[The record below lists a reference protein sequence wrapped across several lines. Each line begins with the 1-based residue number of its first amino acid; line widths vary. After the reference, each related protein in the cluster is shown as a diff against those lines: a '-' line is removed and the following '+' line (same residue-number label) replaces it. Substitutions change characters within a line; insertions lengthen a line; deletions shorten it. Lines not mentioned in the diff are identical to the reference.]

1 MCESVRQKLGHTKA
15 LLGSRGVKN
24 VNFCLLLGH
33 LHMVR
38 LHFYRILLY
47 LYRGRGSRNCN
58 FCFTVS
64 ATFLIKQ
71 RGGDKKAWK
80 YAYVIYEWS
89 PKIQRWSAWPSL
101 MSEKKMTWSC
111 THHLKFSPR
120 RHQRCRRRRHKT
132 RKNAHIQLLPPHLPP
147 PPLLRL
153 LNLSPRFPTL
163 TKFYLDAQAVKSFL

>member
-1 MCESVRQKLGHTKA
+1 MRKFSIIFWLGATFNIV
-15 LLGSRGVKN
+15 L
-24 VNFCLLLGH
+24 CLLRNLMEQT
-33 LHMVR
+33 LR
-38 LHFYRILLY
+38 LHFYRILLH
-47 LYRGRGSRNCN
+47 LYRGRGSRSGNV
-58 FCFTVS
+58 CFTIS
-64 ATFLIKQ
+64 AKFLIKQ
-71 RGGDKKAWK
+71 RGGDQKVWKK

-89 PKIQRWSAWPSL
+89 PKIQRWSAWSSL

-120 RHQRCRRRRHKT
+120 RHQRCCRRHRRRCHHKT